1 MIVYM
6 LISLLPIAICAG
18 FTMIYRKKDALAGRK
33 KTLTRFFVYLFA
45 VTALLCG
52 IIFEL
57 TSFYP
62 IELKYDFLRVFLIL
76 SVLFLVLESASFVA
90 FCVSFRADKKS
101 SEFALLWTKLT
112 GGKASKEN
120 AKAQDQKETGKEELP
135 FKKRLAFAAI
145 PIFGMLYMVTFFGIT
160 ETFFANRGEWV
171 FTFKDIVFPG
181 LLIFFGTGILFS
193 VLAAALKGRVYERV
207 VIVIGSA
214 FAGLYI
220 QNAFLNTVK
229 FINGEKT
236 ITPVGILILNIAI
249 WGILLC
255 VPLILYSKF
264 KKKTT
269 VFYVALAV
277 SAILF
282 GIQIAPLP
290 FLFKP
295 DPNAETQ
302 EANGVKKELRLS
314 GEEQFVL
321 SDEENVI
328 VLIMDAFWN
337 GYMDEYLENHPEAY
351 EKLADFTYY
360 DNMSTMAMNTS
371 TSMPYLLTASD
382 IDFSVDLRESN
393 RQAWT
398 GENATAFYDTL
409 HEKGYTINLYTDG
422 DNYCGDADNMVGKI
436 DNVQE
441 TEFTV
446 QTNSFKT
453 YAKMLKLSLYK
464 YVPFA
469 FKEFVTVAGSEEI
482 NNCSE
487 FYYNGVKEENSD
499 DWTEVTKTAYAFGIA
514 STNFDYQ
521 REMNERLE
529 YTSGKRAVFAH
540 IMGMHGPH
548 YGSSVDEEVTQQ
560 QEEEICMN
568 LLYSCI
574 EKLKE
579 QGVYENTS
587 IIVTADHG
595 YFDLYKSAP
604 MMLVKGMGSTG
615 EKLAISSAPGVVQMD
630 LLPTILDLIGENP
643 EMISGGK
650 SILRLEDGEQ
660 RLRITR
666 QMNNLPEFPP
676 AHKCDGVGF
685 SIYNCFE
692 EYQYYGRTSDI
703 DVNKDLK
710 NRGPIVSYWW

>member
-1 MIVYM
+1 MILGM
-6 LISLLPIAICAG
+6 LPIAICAV
-18 FTMIYRKKDALAGRK
+18 FTIAYGKKETLAGK
-33 KTLTRFFVYLFA
+33 KKSLTRFFVYLFA
-45 VTALLCG
+45 VTALYCG

-57 TSFYP
+57 TNFYP

-76 SVLFLVLESASFVA
+76 SILFLMLESASFVA

-112 GGKASKEN
+112 GGKASKED

-193 VLAAALKGRVYERV
+193 VIAAALKGGVYERA

-220 QNAFLNTVK
+220 QNTFLNTVK

-269 VFYVALAV
+269 VFYAALAV

-499 DWTEVTKTAYAFGIA
+499 DWAEVTKTAYAFGIV
-514 STNFDYQ
+514 STNFDFQ
-521 REMNERLE
+521 RELKERVELKK
-529 YTSGKRAVFAH
+529 GKRIVFQH
-540 IMGMHGPH
+540 IMGMHGPY
-548 YGSSVDEEVTQQ
+548 YGETDHEEVSQQ
-560 QEEEICMN
+560 SEEEICMDIIYSYINMLKKLN
-568 LLYSCI
+568 L
-574 EKLKE
+574 
-579 QGVYENTS
+579 YENS
-587 IIVTADHG
+587 CIIVTADHG
-595 YFDLYKSAP
+595 YFDLLESAP
-604 MMLVKGMGSTG
+604 IMLIKGKGRSG
-615 EKLAISSAPGVVQMD
+615 NKLLINGAPGVVQTD
-630 LLPTILDLIGENP
+630 LLPTILDMVGEDSGLL
-643 EMISGGK
+643 SGGR
-650 SILRLEDGEQ
+650 SLISLSEEEHRI
-660 RLRITR
+660 RITR
-666 QMNNLPEFPP
+666 HMVESKEYPP
-676 AHKCDGVGF
+676 AKKCDGIGF
-685 SIYNCFE
+685 SIYNSYE
-692 EYQYYGRTSDI
+692 EYHYYTRTSEIDI
-703 DVNKDLK
+703 QNDLK
-710 NRGPIVSYWW
+710 KKGPITSYWW